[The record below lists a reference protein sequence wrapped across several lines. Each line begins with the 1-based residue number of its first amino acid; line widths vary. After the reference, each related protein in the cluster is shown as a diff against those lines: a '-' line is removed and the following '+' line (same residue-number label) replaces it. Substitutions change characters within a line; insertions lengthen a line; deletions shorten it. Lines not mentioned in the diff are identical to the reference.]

1 MTNQITTSTPTRT
14 RRERESQK
22 RRETILE
29 AARQIFFDKGIQV
42 ATVEDVAAQAEIAKG
57 TVYLYFSSKEELI
70 AQLLLQ
76 GLDLLLESLDA
87 AFDEGVKRTASER
100 LRRLAE
106 AYLEFAGERP
116 NYFRLI
122 MAYDRGQF
130 QESISGELYQRI
142 FDRSKE
148 GLQWIMRAIEQGMQD
163 GEFSSGNARERAG
176 MAWAALNGVLVLFG
190 HSLRRALLETDI
202 EAIYAGVLD
211 MILRD
216 LHTAPP
222 T

>member
-1 MTNQITTSTPTRT
+1 MTNQISTSTPARA
-14 RRERESQK
+14 RRERESQE
-22 RRETILE
+22 RREAILE
-29 AARQIFFDKGIQV
+29 AARQVFFDKGLQV
-42 ATVEDVAAQAEIAKG
+42 ATVEDVAVQAEIAKG

-100 LRRLAE
+100 LHRLAE
-106 AYLEFAGERP
+106 AYLEFAGARP

-130 QESISGELYQRI
+130 QESISGELYQSI

-163 GEFSSGNARERAG
+163 GEFSPGNARKRAG

-190 HSLRRALLETDI
+190 HPLRRALLETDI
-202 EAIYAGVLD
+202 EAIYSGVLD

-216 LHTAPP
+216 LRATPP